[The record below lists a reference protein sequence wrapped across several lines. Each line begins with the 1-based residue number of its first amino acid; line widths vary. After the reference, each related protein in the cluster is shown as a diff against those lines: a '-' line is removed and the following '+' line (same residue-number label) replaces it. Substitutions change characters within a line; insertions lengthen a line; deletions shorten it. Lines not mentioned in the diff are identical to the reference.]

1 MEVMSGSRSAP
12 GLDVFI
18 KVMYA
23 LACGSGCMVG
33 TTPYT
38 GLYGSNRGW
47 RPLSLGPYPHVS
59 VRGSAAPGRE
69 TCEEHGAWIYQ
80 TSPCG
85 MARPLHPY
93 CCDKDLCMT
102 GNLQLTMVP
111 WGPIMGQPPPDD
123 PGASGRP
130 KIQGSQPVEERRRK
144 AAATELPKPTAT
156 KQKTLSKPGRCGEFF
171 LYRMDFPLNPGFW
184 WPG

>member
-1 MEVMSGSRSAP
+1 MDVMSGSRSAP

-102 GNLQLTMVP
+102 GNLQLTMVS
-111 WGPIMGQPPPDD
+111 WGSPAWPLHQANLEPP
-123 PGASGRP
+123 GRP
-130 KIQGSQPVEERRRK
+130 RIPGSQPSRSDAARRK
-144 AAATELPKPTAT
+144 RRNSPSQPQQNKRLWQNLGDVGSSFYTEWI
-156 KQKTLSKPGRCGEFF
+156 
-171 LYRMDFPLNPGFW
+171 FP
-184 WPG
+184 